1 MLPIRSSRDRG
12 LDGDP
17 SRIDSVLNRLATN
30 RTLRPLQF
38 GQRQPVCRRTDQD
51 FLLYPFATVHPP
63 EIEVSCCPSA
73 LLHQCTCLV
82 KIDR

>member
-17 SRIDSVLNRLATN
+17 SRIDSILNRLATIGRLDRCN
-30 RTLRPLQF
+30 S
-38 GQRQPVCRRTDQD
+38 GSDSQRAVKTDQD

-73 LLHQCTCLV
+73 LLHQCTCEN
-82 KIDR
+82 